1 MRPLHL
7 PHLPTCL
14 RRLAGPPPPGRRPL
28 RERTNCCSGSPTT
41 STSFTP
47 AGSDC
52 SRHCMPTAI
61 LRDGRERRGPHD
73 QNQKLLERHCEVQYL
88 PLPASTLSSELARSL
103 SAARPRARRLGSC
116 SVVCSKEESRGS
128 WCRHFREET
137 WSPVLTHC
145 LVVRRF
151 DSRYSRIFPSRNI
164 DVKPWILYVGIVYA
178 LWPERADAGKAR

>member
-1 MRPLHL
+1 MSNSAA
-7 PHLPTCL
+7 
-14 RRLAGPPPPGRRPL
+14 AG
-28 RERTNCCSGSPTT
+28 
-41 STSFTP
+41 
-47 AGSDC
+47 
-52 SRHCMPTAI
+52 M

-73 QNQKLLERHCEVQYL
+73 QNQKLLERHCEVQSL
-88 PLPASTLSSELARSL
+88 PLPASTLFGELARSL
-103 SAARPRARRLGSC
+103 CAARPRARRLGSC

-164 DVKPWILYVGIVYA
+164 DVKPRILCWNCLRA
-178 LWPERADAGKAR
+178 LARKGGCRESSVTTRM